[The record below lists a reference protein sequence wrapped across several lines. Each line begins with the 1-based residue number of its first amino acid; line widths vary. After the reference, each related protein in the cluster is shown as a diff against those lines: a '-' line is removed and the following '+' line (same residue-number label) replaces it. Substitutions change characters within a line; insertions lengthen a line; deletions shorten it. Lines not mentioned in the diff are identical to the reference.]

1 MSEQDAKES
10 LQLTYTVRGEF
21 LHESVEVE
29 YINNTGQTILT
40 ISSDRLELR
49 ARDFSENIK
58 KRTAWVGSLGLAVS
72 TFTTL
77 MTTTFHNVMGFSAEV
92 IRFCFLLMCILSVC
106 HSVYKLGGVVIKKE
120 DQAYTPKEFVELCKK
135 RSQPEK
141 KK

>member
-10 LQLTYTVRGEF
+10 LQLTHTVRGEF

-29 YINNTGQTILT
+29 YINNTGQTFLT

-92 IRFCFLLMCILSVC
+92 IRSCFLLICILSVC
-106 HSVYKLGGVVIKKE
+106 HSVYKLGGVVIKRKIKHTH
-120 DQAYTPKEFVELCKK
+120 QKNL
-135 RSQPEK
+135 
-141 KK
+141 